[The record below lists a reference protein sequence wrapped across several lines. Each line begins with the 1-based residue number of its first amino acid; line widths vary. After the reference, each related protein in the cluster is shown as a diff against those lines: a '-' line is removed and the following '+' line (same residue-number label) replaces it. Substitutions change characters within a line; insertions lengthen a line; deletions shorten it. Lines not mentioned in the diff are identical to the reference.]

1 MSGHSKWKT
10 IQHRKGKQDAVR
22 SKEFAKLAKEIYI
35 AAKSGGGQVESNA
48 SLRLA
53 IDKAKTKSM
62 PKDNIQRA
70 IEKATGSSNNENYNE
85 LMYEGYGPAGVAI
98 MVYCLTD
105 NVNRTASS
113 IRSIFNRRGGNLGT
127 NGSVSYMF
135 ERKGNIVI
143 NCDENNIDG
152 EDFGLSVMDFP
163 IENVTIEDDIIHI
176 LTDVADFE
184 NVKMQIDQLNI
195 IDSYVEAQITMV
207 PNINVDIDDETAER
221 VMALV
226 EQLEDDDDVQE
237 VYTNI

>member
-184 NVKMQIDQLNI
+184 NVKMQIDKLNI